1 MGAPGLDAVPDHDQL
16 LDAEPRRQQIAGAHQ
31 PLSRGDLIDALEERR
46 LIRPDDLR
54 MHVLLDGVGRFPHRR
69 ASPGLQHVVGGLL
82 AEVPHQAGQFEGRRH
97 GLLRDAGRIPAVEV
111 AVGDDR
117 LQGCGHEVVCQGR
130 DGGGLGSD
138 GRDLGERRF
147 LLRLFFLRFL
157 RGLAA
162 AKPGTHHVSQAGELP
177 DLEQSSHPEEGGPD
191 QATAYAKSK
200 QRP

>member
-1 MGAPGLDAVPDHDQL
+1 
-16 LDAEPRRQQIAGAHQ
+16 
-31 PLSRGDLIDALEERR
+31 
-46 LIRPDDLR
+46 

-69 ASPGLQHVVGGLL
+69 AGPGLQHVVGGLL

-162 AKPGTHHVSQAGELP
+162 AKTGTHHVSQAGKLP
-177 DLEQSSHPEEGGPD
+177 DLEQSSHPEEGGSD
-191 QATAYAKSK
+191 QAAAYAESQ
-200 QRP
+200 QRPQFPSGEGAGDPARQEPGDHRSAARPDSEAGDVHQEIAAIQAG